1 MVKKKSKKEKGGSSL
16 KNSDAAA
23 AVSLKNSDA
32 AAASLKNSDAAAAA
46 STSMRFESD
55 EEKARLLF
63 SERLISMIKGDE
75 ISLRF
80 KNYISKFYTKEEMQQ
95 AENDLIDKSDRMD
108 KNETKYI
115 YQRLTKAVNNTIRLN
130 GYERFA
136 KKCAEERDLEEAH
149 KKRFGAAEIE
159 LWTGEPQTNKKK
171 KKPKKKDTP
180 VVSYSSR
187 GDLCTE
193 KEQSTSLNLSSK
205 YRQQRYKLFSLYDK
219 GVGGNTIQFTK
230 VCSSVIAIDI
240 DPLKIKMAV
249 NNATVYGVVDRVDYV
264 VGDFINLALKAD
276 ILFLSPPWGGPMYN
290 KVGRYTLDI
299 IQPKDGQHI
308 HVILYSLFRIAR
320 SITPNI
326 IMFLPRNI
334 DLEQLEE
341 LARLSSPP
349 LTLEI
354 EENYVQGKIK
364 AIKAYFSCSAKKNLT
379 FHLSES
385 PTELESD
392 LRQVL
397 KIVQNSETTIKKLV
411 LDLEA
416 SFDRKMDKLT
426 KEIKEIKTLISRF
439 NTRW

>member
-1 MVKKKSKKEKGGSSL
+1 MVI
-16 KNSDAAA
+16 DC
-23 AVSLKNSDA
+23 
-32 AAASLKNSDAAAAA
+32 
-46 STSMRFESD
+46 
-55 EEKARLLF
+55 F
-63 SERLISMIKGDE
+63 S
-75 ISLRF
+75 
-80 KNYISKFYTKEEMQQ
+80 
-95 AENDLIDKSDRMD
+95 
-108 KNETKYI
+108 
-115 YQRLTKAVNNTIRLN
+115 
-130 GYERFA
+130 
-136 KKCAEERDLEEAH
+136 
-149 KKRFGAAEIE
+149 
-159 LWTGEPQTNKKK
+159 
-171 KKPKKKDTP
+171 
-180 VVSYSSR
+180 
-187 GDLCTE
+187 
-193 KEQSTSLNLSSK
+193 
-205 YRQQRYKLFSLYDK
+205 

-290 KVGRYTLDI
+290 KVGR
-299 IQPKDGQHI
+299 
-308 HVILYSLFRIAR
+308 YSLFRIAR